1 MLFTATGL
9 LFADTRMHT
18 KGIGANPSF
27 YVNLAYKDWYKT
39 QTEKYR
45 VRTEPFMLKEQ
56 GCSWLLDV
64 PELFSQ
70 RAPGITCMTSLGNK
84 ETHEDYIEAHLN
96 DSKGCGGVMRVA
108 PVGIAFSRI
117 EIERMDREAAQIAAI
132 THGHSL
138 GWLPAAVLAHIIRR
152 IVYFKNDYACIKD
165 IVIEARNTIAK
176 LWPGD
181 EHIDELVSIIDLAI
195 ELSENGDDDSTNI
208 KIIGEGWVAEET
220 LAIAV
225 YCSIRYENDFSKA
238 IIAAVNHDGDS
249 DSTGAVTGNI
259 VGAWVGFDA
268 IDSKWKDNLELF
280 DIIEEV
286 AEDLC
291 HGCQIEEYSP
301 YRDEEWETKYLI

>member
-1 MLFTATGL
+1 
-9 LFADTRMHT
+9 
-18 KGIGANPSF
+18 
-27 YVNLAYKDWYKT
+27 
-39 QTEKYR
+39 
-45 VRTEPFMLKEQ
+45 
-56 GCSWLLDV
+56 
-64 PELFSQ
+64 
-70 RAPGITCMTSLGNK
+70 
-84 ETHEDYIEAHLN
+84 
-96 DSKGCGGVMRVA
+96 MRVA

-117 EIERMDREAAQIAAI
+117 EIERMDKEAAQIAAI

-176 LWPGD
+176 LWPDD
-181 EHIDELVSIIDLAI
+181 EHIDELVSIVDLAI

-301 YRDEEWETKYLI
+301 YRDEELETKYLI